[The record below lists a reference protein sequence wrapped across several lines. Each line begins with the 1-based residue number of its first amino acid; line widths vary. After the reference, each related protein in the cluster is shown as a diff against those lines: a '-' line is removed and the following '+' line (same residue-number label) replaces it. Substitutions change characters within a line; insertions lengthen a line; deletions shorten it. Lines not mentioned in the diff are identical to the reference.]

1 MFTLT
6 NIYCESFC
14 IIEYIIVCNLWRI
27 LHWNVWVS
35 IHVIKIIMI
44 SMINRFLFGIRVFLF
59 SYLISGWTECS
70 HYLPF
75 HHTRHALKVWYE
87 MHYFQIHSTRIIYIY
102 IILSLHMLCPT
113 SADVLGKSLIG
124 KWEHSKF
131 SIKSSIC
138 ANMCILIWCSKELY
152 TLCFSMKKWSNAP
165 IMDWIYPT

>member
-1 MFTLT
+1 MQFMEDFTLQCLGVYSCDK
-6 NIYCESFC
+6 N
-14 IIEYIIVCNLWRI
+14 NLC
-27 LHWNVWVS
+27 LSPLLQHHN
-35 IHVIKIIMI
+35 MI

-124 KWEHSKF
+124 SG
-131 SIKSSIC
+131 SI
-138 ANMCILIWCSKELY
+138 ANFQLSHPFVQTCVY
-152 TLCFSMKKWSNAP
+152 
-165 IMDWIYPT
+165 